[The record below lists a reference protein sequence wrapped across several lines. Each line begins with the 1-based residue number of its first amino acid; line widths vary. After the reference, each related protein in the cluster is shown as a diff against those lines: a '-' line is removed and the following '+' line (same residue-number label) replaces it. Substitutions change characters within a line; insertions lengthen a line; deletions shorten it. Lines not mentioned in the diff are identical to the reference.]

1 MGSLCLDEPRNI
13 LIHVTDHTS
22 KIQFCQKGRAGV
34 RGVAV
39 TGVRRQ
45 DEMTESREPH
55 IPEEFQGNN
64 VNGTSVIIIHKFSE
78 AK

>member
-1 MGSLCLDEPRNI
+1 MEHFNGCYRSHFQNTVP
-13 LIHVTDHTS
+13 
-22 KIQFCQKGRAGV
+22 FCQKGRAGV

-39 TGVRRQ
+39 TGMRRQ
-45 DEMTESREPH
+45 EEMTESREPH

-64 VNGTSVIIIHKFSE
+64 VNGTSVIIIYKFSE